1 MGSLLELQEFE
12 APRRAPVPVSRAPI
26 QWPPAGTPTLT
37 RHPRLG
43 YGQVYPPPRGGRP
56 QSELEYE
63 VIGADTRGFVKDT
76 RQIPCRFVCWLA
88 LIFRDPI
95 TAAVTTF
102 RGTGTLISPRHVLTA
117 GHNLFDTFHGALTAV
132 HEVRVAPGFNCLEK
146 RGDILGM
153 AISRDT
159 AVSAQ
164 WAAAQNDNFDYGVI
178 TLPTAIGSSRPQAL
192 GGAQLGW
199 WGSKDLGGDTRIN
212 PVTVARLRGI
222 GVGVNGYPADKCCL
236 RGADDGL
243 CNSPMTGTCREILW
257 ATAQFRAF
265 GRITD
270 PSPVAIPGVFH
281 YDADTC
287 GGHSG
292 SPVWVTWRDDKSG
305 RTYRNL
311 VGIHTGARGLTP
323 GPGRTNEAVRITDA
337 VMADVRTLMH

>member
-1 MGSLLELQEFE
+1 
-12 APRRAPVPVSRAPI
+12 V
-26 QWPPAGTPTLT
+26 
-37 RHPRLG
+37 
-43 YGQVYPPPRGGRP
+43 QVYPPQRGARP
-56 QSELEYE
+56 QGEIESEVL
-63 VIGADTRGFVKDT
+63 GADTRGFVQDT
-76 RQIPCRFVCWLA
+76 RPVPCRFVCWLA
-88 LIFRDPI
+88 LTFVHPVSGAVI
-95 TAAVTTF
+95 TG

-117 GHNLFDTFHGALTAV
+117 GHNLFHQTLRV
-132 HEVRVAPGFNCLEK
+132 PVREVRVGPGFNCLEK
-146 RGDILGM
+146 RGDVFGVVT
-153 AISRDT
+153 SRDT
-159 AVSAQ
+159 AVSAG
-164 WAAAQNDNFDYGVI
+164 WNPTLNDEFDYGVI
-178 TLPTAIGSSRPQAL
+178 TLPTAIGSSRPKAL

-222 GVGVNGYPADKCCL
+222 GVGVNGYPGDKCCI

-243 CNSPMTGTCREILW
+243 CNRPLAAACREILW